1 MKTYMKVGLAL
12 LLILVLI
19 LPLVYFGVN
28 RVRGGWG
35 GFQSDARFYTHV
47 QRPSIMLSRSAI
59 ASSQIAMSIPRSAS
73 RLVDGHLILARGSVA
88 KEVTGDKF
96 VFGGTFTLDEGDT
109 LDGNLYVFGGFAA
122 LEEGSLVDGDV
133 VLLGGTIEING
144 TVDGEIVAMGGL
156 VSLGPSAIVEGDV
169 SIVAGHI
176 DRSPGAQVYGDV
188 NTGIEG
194 PVSITIPGGVR
205 APIPGGVNFPTIQI
219 NTNPLWEGLWV
230 LFRSI
235 LWAAVAVL
243 VVLFLPKNTQR
254 IGEVAIS
261 QAPISGGL
269 GLLTVVVAPII
280 FIIVAITIIG
290 IPLSLLGVFLLFL
303 STAFGIIAVG
313 TQVGQRLGRMLNQEW
328 ALAVAAGV
336 GTFLLMLVVD
346 GLSSA
351 IPCSGGLAAFLLAV
365 IGIGAVLLTRYGS
378 RDYPSYE
385 PSPAPASETEPV
397 EIEAETEVGALPA
410 GTQAEVQDEN
420 SEASPPE
427 ELPADDGDG
436 EPPED
441 A

>member
-1 MKTYMKVGLAL
+1 MKTYTKVGLAL
-12 LLILVLI
+12 LLILALI
-19 LPLVYFGVN
+19 LPLVYFSVN
-28 RVRGGWG
+28 RVRSSWEGI
-35 GFQSDARFYTHV
+35 QPDARLYTHV
-47 QRPSIMLSRSAI
+47 QRSSIGLSLPAGI
-59 ASSQIAMSIPRSAS
+59 SSQIAKSIPRSAS
-73 RLVDGHLILARGSVA
+73 RLVDSNLILTRGSMA
-88 KEVTGDKF
+88 KEITGDKF
-96 VFGGTFTLDEGDT
+96 VFGGTFTLVEGDT
-109 LDGNLYVFGGFAA
+109 LDGNLYVFGGIAT

-133 VLLGGTIEING
+133 VLLGGTVEING
-144 TVDGEIVAMGGL
+144 TVDGEVVAMGGL
-156 VSLGPSAIVEGDV
+156 VTLGPSAIVDGDV

-194 PVSITIPGGVR
+194 PVSVTIPGGVR

-219 NTNPLWEGLWV
+219 NTNPFWEGLWV

-280 FIIVAITIIG
+280 FIVVAITIIG

-303 STAFGIIAVG
+303 SAVFGIIAVG
-313 TQVGQRLGRMLNQEW
+313 TQVGQRLGRMLNREW

-346 GLSSA
+346 GLSSV
-351 IPCSGGLAAFLLAV
+351 IPCIGGLAAFLLVV

-378 RDYPSYE
+378 RDYPSYDT
-385 PSPAPASETEPV
+385 SPVPALEAEPV
-397 EIEAETEVGALPA
+397 EVEAETEVGALPA
-410 GTQAEVQDEN
+410 ETQAELQDEN
-420 SEASPPE
+420 SEAIPPA